1 MTAAEVAE
9 VAEVAGN
16 EEEVVD
22 AITGAD
28 SFFPS
33 RGVSSVC
40 LTIPTERAFTAGA
53 GPGTGTGAGA
63 APSDTLL
70 VAVGAI
76 HGKGT
81 GTGESRELVA
91 VPELLP

>member
-9 VAEVAGN
+9 VDEV
-16 EEEVVD
+16 D
-22 AITGAD
+22 D
-28 SFFPS
+28 SFFPT

-81 GTGESRELVA
+81 GTGDSAELVA